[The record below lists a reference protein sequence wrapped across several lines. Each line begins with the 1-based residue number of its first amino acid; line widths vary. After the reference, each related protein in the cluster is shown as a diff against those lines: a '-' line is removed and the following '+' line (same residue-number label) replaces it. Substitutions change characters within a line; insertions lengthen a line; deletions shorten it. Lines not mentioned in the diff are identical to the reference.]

1 MGNDIREMKLQAKDL
16 VCSACAADM
25 EGILKEK
32 KGIVDAS
39 VDYSTEII
47 IIKYDISEIDRK
59 EAYLS
64 VRKLSNIS
72 KIISET

>member
-1 MGNDIREMKLQAKDL
+1 MENNIREMKLQAKDL

-32 KGIVDAS
+32 QGIVDAS
-39 VDYSTEII
+39 VDYSNEVITIR
-47 IIKYDISEIDRK
+47 YDLGAIDRK
-59 EAYLS
+59 EVYLT
-64 VRKLSNIS
+64 VRKLSGIS

>member
-1 MGNDIREMKLQAKDL
+1 MENNIREMKLQAKDL

-32 KGIVDAS
+32 QGIVDAS
-39 VDYSTEII
+39 VDYPNEVITIR
-47 IIKYDISEIDRK
+47 YDLGAIDRK
-59 EAYLS
+59 EVYLT
-64 VRKLSNIS
+64 VRKLSGIS